1 MRQPGGRRVQDRG
14 QCAAHDGSDFSY
26 AAQSELAHEV
36 TPSNRRATIWRLRF
50 TGMGRRPFHEA
61 AGRAPGPEVS
71 GQEPASA
78 PPADPPRRWRPIRG
92 ARHGGGHLPSA
103 RSLAFATAPSWR
115 TFAARVPR
123 AVNATSSPNC
133 GRQFSEKEV
142 RHVERERLGPAVAR
156 RRWSSAARR
165 CRLRAARQRPPHAL
179 AWRPV
184 RGAWQTGQSRPVR
197 RARAARRAP
206 RARRGRRPHRGP
218 GSLSLA

>member
-1 MRQPGGRRVQDRG
+1 MRQPGDGVQDRG
-14 QCAAHDGSDFSY
+14 QCAAHDGSDFSVCR
-26 AAQSELAHEV
+26 AIPMSTRSNTVEPPRHNLE
-36 TPSNRRATIWRLRF
+36 TPLHGNGTPALPRSRRKGT
-50 TGMGRRPFHEA
+50 
-61 AGRAPGPEVS
+61 GPEVS

-123 AVNATSSPNC
+123 AVNATSAPTAGGSSPRRKSVTWKENTSDPPSPGGGGVRRRAAAGS
-133 GRQFSEKEV
+133 GRPDS
-142 RHVERERLGPAVAR
+142 AR
-156 RRWSSAARR
+156 RTRWPGGRSG
-165 CRLRAARQRPPHAL
+165 
-179 AWRPV
+179 
-184 RGAWQTGQSRPVR
+184 GAWQTGQSRPVR